1 MRLLFYNLLDKGVG
15 GGGEGV
21 VKVDSSK
28 SGRTGSSGWETFR
41 RRWTWVVG
49 DLEN

>member
-1 MRLLFYNLLDKGVG
+1 MRLLFYNLLDKGG
-15 GGGEGV
+15 GGGGGV

-28 SGRTGSSGWETFR
+28 SGRRGSSGWETFR
-41 RRWTWVVG
+41 RRWTWGVG